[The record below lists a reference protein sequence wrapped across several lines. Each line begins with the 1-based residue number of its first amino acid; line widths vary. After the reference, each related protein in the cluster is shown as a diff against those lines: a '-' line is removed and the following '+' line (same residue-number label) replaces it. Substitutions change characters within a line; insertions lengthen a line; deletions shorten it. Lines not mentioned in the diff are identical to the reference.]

1 MTMLRARY
9 ILIVLILLAVAT
21 AGPRTACA
29 EPLPITLA
37 GPFTLVDADGKTVST
52 ASFAGRWL
60 LVYFGYTHCADW
72 CPTSLSAMAEAL
84 DQIGPAAEHVQP
96 LFITVDPARDHGAI
110 LRDFT
115 ASFDKRMIG
124 LGGSPDQ
131 IAAAATALGVK
142 YEKVLLGSDDY
153 VIDHSATL
161 SLIDPSGRRAETFSM
176 AEPYQIAAKLLA
188 AVSSTGTTLGNVNN
202 AAAFQ

>member
-1 MTMLRARY
+1 MTMRWYARVT
-9 ILIVLILLAVAT
+9 LLILATLAAVPA
-21 AGPRTACA
+21 PA
-29 EPLPITLA
+29 EELPIALA
-37 GPFTLVDADGKTVST
+37 GPLILVDADGKTVST

-96 LFITVDPARDHGAI
+96 IFITVDPARDHGPI
-110 LRDFT
+110 LRSFT
-115 ASFDKRMIG
+115 AEYDKRLIG
-124 LGGSPDQ
+124 LGGSPGQ
-131 IAAAATALGVK
+131 IAAAANALGVK

-161 SLIDPSGRRAETFSM
+161 SLIDPSGRHAETFSM

-188 AVSSTGTTLGNVNN
+188 AVSSTGASLDDVNN
-202 AAAFQ
+202 AAAYK

>member
-1 MTMLRARY
+1 M
-9 ILIVLILLAVAT
+9 LLALAVLFAN
-21 AGPRTACA
+21 AAAA

-37 GPFTLVDADGKTVST
+37 GPLTLVDADGKTVST

-96 LFITVDPARDHGAI
+96 LFITVDPARDHGPI
-110 LRDFT
+110 LR
-115 ASFDKRMIG
+115 SFAAEYDKRLIG
-124 LGGSPDQ
+124 LGGSPEQ
-131 IAAAATALGVK
+131 IAAAANALGVK
-142 YEKVLLGSDDY
+142 YEKILLGSDDY

-161 SLIDPSGRRAETFSM
+161 SLIDPSGHHAETFSM
-176 AEPYQIAAKLLA
+176 AEPYQIAAKLLT
-188 AVSSTGTTLGNVNN
+188 AVSSTGASLDNVNN
-202 AAAFQ
+202 AAAYK

>member
-1 MTMLRARY
+1 MTMLRAIRFALV
-9 ILIVLILLAVAT
+9 ILAALT
-21 AGPRTACA
+21 AMPASA
-29 EPLPITLA
+29 EELPITLA
-37 GPFTLVDADGKTVST
+37 GPFTLVDADGQTVST

-96 LFITVDPARDHGAI
+96 LFITVDPARDHGPM
-110 LRDFT
+110 LRSFT
-115 ASFDKRMIG
+115 AEYDKRLIG
-124 LGGSPDQ
+124 LGGSPEQ
-131 IAAAATALGVK
+131 IAAAANALGVK

-153 VIDHSATL
+153 AIDHSATL
-161 SLIDPSGRRAETFSM
+161 SLIDPSGRHAETFSM

-188 AVSSTGTTLGNVNN
+188 AVSSTGTSLENVNN
-202 AAAFQ
+202 AAAFK